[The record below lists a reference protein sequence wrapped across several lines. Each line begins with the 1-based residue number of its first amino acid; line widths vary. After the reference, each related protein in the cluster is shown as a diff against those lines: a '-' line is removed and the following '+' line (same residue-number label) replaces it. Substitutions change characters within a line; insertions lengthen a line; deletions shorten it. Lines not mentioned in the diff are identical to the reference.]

1 MFSKGNTKEESKNS
15 PNSRNKRQMDRK
27 IEKS

>member
-1 MFSKGNTKEESKNS
+1 MFSKGNTNESKNS